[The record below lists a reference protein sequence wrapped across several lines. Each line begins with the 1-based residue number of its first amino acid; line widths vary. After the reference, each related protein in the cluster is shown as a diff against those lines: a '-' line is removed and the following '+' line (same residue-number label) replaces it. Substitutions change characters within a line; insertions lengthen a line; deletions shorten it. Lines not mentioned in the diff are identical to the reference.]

1 MSERYDVV
9 IVGAGPAGLT
19 AAIYASRANL
29 SVLIIEAGVNGGKLS
44 KTYEIENYPGIK
56 SISGLELANQLTE
69 HGQQFGAKLIAGE
82 VRSIEEGEILKVKL
96 ADGTIYEAKAVII
109 ATGTKERTLDLP
121 HADEFT
127 GRGISYCAVCD
138 GFFYRKKQIAI
149 IGGGNSA
156 LEEALYLASLAEKV
170 TIIGGEPAVGAAVAF
185 SGHPWLS
192 IPAAMAAG
200 VLSILAA
207 AALLIV
213 WPLLFKGLIAL
224 GESIAGLGNFGAAL
238 YAFLNR
244 LLIPTGLHH
253 ALNNVFWFD
262 TIGLGD
268 LTHFWA
274 GDTSADVTWSLGMYM
289 SGFFPAMM
297 FGVPGAAL
305 AIVRSAKPEKKKA
318 VMGIMLSSA
327 VCAFVC
333 GVTEPFE
340 FAFMFLSPV
349 LYLFYALLYGV
360 VTFVA
365 LASGFRAG
373 FSFSGGVTD
382 LIFSSSLPAAART
395 YMILPLGL
403 LAFVLFYA
411 VFRFFI
417 LKWDLKT
424 PGREDEAAAP
434 PGAKAKRAVSDCAR
448 QAGMIL
454 KGLGGAEN
462 VVSIDHCVT
471 RLRLELKDASRIDEA
486 AILAAGAPGV
496 IRMGK
501 NAVQVVVGT
510 SVQFVA
516 EELQKQCASVS
527 AGAEEAP
534 DEQGASA
541 SADPKEAAG
550 TRAHRMISHLD
561 DIFTDPVTDGGFDFV
576 MTRAEGIHARP
587 AGAIA
592 KMAAAYDC
600 EITVSADGRTCSA
613 RQMTELMALGT
624 SKGTAVHVR
633 AAGND
638 AVHALSALKA
648 YMEENL

>member
-1 MSERYDVV
+1 MLPVSCLPVCGLLMGLGYFLCPSAIQGGTISGVKDQIGYFLITAGGAPLNHIALLFAIGVGVGLSDGHDGTGAIAAFVSWLV
-9 IVGAGPAGLT
+9 ITTLLSTGTVTALFPGLLED
-19 AAIYASRANL
+19 ADSLLAF
-29 SVLIIEAGVNGGKLS
+29 S
-44 KTYEIENYPGIK
+44 KIENPFIGIL
-56 SISGLELANQLTE
+56 SGMIGSSCCNR
-69 HGQQFGAKLIAGE
+69 FKDK
-82 VRSIEEGEILKVKL
+82 R
-96 ADGTIYEAKAVII
+96 
-109 ATGTKERTLDLP
+109 LP
-121 HADEFT
+121 DWLSF
-127 GRGISYCAVCD
+127 
-138 GFFYRKKQIAI
+138 
-149 IGGGNSA
+149 
-156 LEEALYLASLAEKV
+156 
-170 TIIGGEPAVGAAVAF
+170 F
-185 SGHPWLS
+185 SGKRF
-192 IPAAMAAG
+192 AAMAAG

-224 GESIAGLGNFGAAL
+224 GASIAGLGNFGAAI

-305 AIVRSAKPEKKKA
+305 AVVRSAKPEKKKA

-360 VTFVA
+360 VTFVT

-395 YMILPLGL
+395 YMILPMGL

-471 RLRLELKDASRIDEA
+471 RLRLELKDASKIDEA

-527 AGAEEAP
+527 AGAEEAR

-587 AGAIA
+587 AGSIA

-638 AVHALSALKA
+638 AASALSALKA

>member
-1 MSERYDVV
+1 MLPVSCLPICGLLMGLGYFLCPSAMQGGTISGVKDQIGYFLITAGGAPLNHIALLFAIGVGVGLSDGHDGTGAIAAFVSWLV
-9 IVGAGPAGLT
+9 ITALLSTGTVTALFPGLMED
-19 AAIYASRANL
+19 ADSLLAF
-29 SVLIIEAGVNGGKLS
+29 S
-44 KTYEIENYPGIK
+44 KIENPFIGIL
-56 SISGLELANQLTE
+56 SGMIGSSCYNR
-69 HGQQFGAKLIAGE
+69 FKDK
-82 VRSIEEGEILKVKL
+82 R
-96 ADGTIYEAKAVII
+96 
-109 ATGTKERTLDLP
+109 LP
-121 HADEFT
+121 DWLSF
-127 GRGISYCAVCD
+127 
-138 GFFYRKKQIAI
+138 
-149 IGGGNSA
+149 
-156 LEEALYLASLAEKV
+156 
-170 TIIGGEPAVGAAVAF
+170 F
-185 SGHPWLS
+185 SGKRFV
-192 IPAAMAAG
+192 AMAAG

-207 AALLIV
+207 AALLII

-224 GESIAGLGNFGAAL
+224 GASIAGLGNFGAAL

-471 RLRLELKDASRIDEA
+471 RLRLELKDASKIDEA

-516 EELQKQCASVS
+516 EELQKQCASMS
-527 AGAEEAP
+527 AGAEETR

-561 DIFTDPVTDGGFDFV
+561 DIFTAPVTDGGFDFV

-638 AVHALSALKA
+638 AASALSALKA

>member
-1 MSERYDVV
+1 MLPVSCLPVCGLLMGLGYFLCPSAMQGGTISGVKDQIGYFLITAGGAPLNHIALLFAIGVGVGLSDGHDGTGAIAAFVSWLV
-9 IVGAGPAGLT
+9 ITALLSTGTVTALFPGLLED
-19 AAIYASRANL
+19 ADSLLAF
-29 SVLIIEAGVNGGKLS
+29 S
-44 KTYEIENYPGIK
+44 KIENPFIGIL
-56 SISGLELANQLTE
+56 SGMIGSSCCNR
-69 HGQQFGAKLIAGE
+69 FKDK
-82 VRSIEEGEILKVKL
+82 R
-96 ADGTIYEAKAVII
+96 
-109 ATGTKERTLDLP
+109 LP
-121 HADEFT
+121 DWLSF
-127 GRGISYCAVCD
+127 
-138 GFFYRKKQIAI
+138 
-149 IGGGNSA
+149 
-156 LEEALYLASLAEKV
+156 
-170 TIIGGEPAVGAAVAF
+170 F
-185 SGHPWLS
+185 SGKRF
-192 IPAAMAAG
+192 AAMAAG

-244 LLIPTGLHH
+244 LLIPAGLHH

-305 AIVRSAKPEKKKA
+305 AVVRSAKPEKKKA

-471 RLRLELKDASRIDEA
+471 RLRLELKDASKIDEA

-561 DIFTDPVTDGGFDFV
+561 DIFTDHVTDGGFDFV

-638 AVHALSALKA
+638 AASALSALKA

>member
-1 MSERYDVV
+1 MLPVSCLPICGLLMGLGYFLCPSAMQGGTISGVKDQIGYFLITAGGAPLNHIALLFAIGVGVGLSDGHDGTGAIAAFVSWLV
-9 IVGAGPAGLT
+9 ITALLSTGTVTALFPGLMED
-19 AAIYASRANL
+19 ADSLLAF
-29 SVLIIEAGVNGGKLS
+29 S
-44 KTYEIENYPGIK
+44 KIENPFIGIL
-56 SISGLELANQLTE
+56 SG
-69 HGQQFGAKLIAGE
+69 
-82 VRSIEEGEILKVKL
+82 
-96 ADGTIYEAKAVII
+96 VI
-109 ATGTKERTLDLP
+109 GSSCYNRFKDKRLP
-121 HADEFT
+121 DWLSF
-127 GRGISYCAVCD
+127 
-138 GFFYRKKQIAI
+138 
-149 IGGGNSA
+149 
-156 LEEALYLASLAEKV
+156 
-170 TIIGGEPAVGAAVAF
+170 F
-185 SGHPWLS
+185 SGKRL
-192 IPAAMAAG
+192 AAMAAG

-224 GESIAGLGNFGAAL
+224 GESIAGLGNFGAAI

-305 AIVRSAKPEKKKA
+305 AVVRSAKPEKKKA

-360 VTFVA
+360 VTFVT

-395 YMILPLGL
+395 YMILPMGL

-471 RLRLELKDASRIDEA
+471 RLRLELKDASKIDEA

-550 TRAHRMISHLD
+550 MRAHRMISHLD
-561 DIFTDPVTDGGFDFV
+561 DIFTAPVTDGGFDFV

-624 SKGTAVHVR
+624 SKGTVVHVR

-638 AVHALSALKA
+638 AASALSALKA

>member
-1 MSERYDVV
+1 MLPVSCLPVCGLLMGLGYFLCPSAMQGGTISGVKDQIGYFLITAGGAPLNHIALLFAIGVGVGLSDGHDGTGAIAAFVSWLV
-9 IVGAGPAGLT
+9 ITALLSTGTVTALFPGLMED
-19 AAIYASRANL
+19 ADSLLAF
-29 SVLIIEAGVNGGKLS
+29 S
-44 KTYEIENYPGIK
+44 KIENPFIGIL
-56 SISGLELANQLTE
+56 SGMIGSSCYNR
-69 HGQQFGAKLIAGE
+69 FKDK
-82 VRSIEEGEILKVKL
+82 R
-96 ADGTIYEAKAVII
+96 
-109 ATGTKERTLDLP
+109 LP
-121 HADEFT
+121 DWLSF
-127 GRGISYCAVCD
+127 
-138 GFFYRKKQIAI
+138 
-149 IGGGNSA
+149 
-156 LEEALYLASLAEKV
+156 
-170 TIIGGEPAVGAAVAF
+170 F
-185 SGHPWLS
+185 SGKRFV
-192 IPAAMAAG
+192 AMAAG

-207 AALLIV
+207 AALLII

-224 GESIAGLGNFGAAL
+224 GASIAGLGNFGAAL

-471 RLRLELKDASRIDEA
+471 RLRLELKDASKIDEA

-516 EELQKQCASVS
+516 EELQKQCASVF
-527 AGAEEAP
+527 AGAEEAR

-541 SADPKEAAG
+541 SADPKEAAEP
-550 TRAHRMISHLD
+550 RAHRMISHLD
-561 DIFTDPVTDGGFDFV
+561 DIFTAPVTDGGFDFV

-638 AVHALSALKA
+638 AASALSALKA

>member
-1 MSERYDVV
+1 MLPVSCLPVCGLLMGLGYFLCPSAMQGGTISGVKDQIGYFLITAGGAPLNHIALLFAIGVGVGLSDGHDGTGAIAAFVSWLV
-9 IVGAGPAGLT
+9 ITALLSTGTVTALFPGLMED
-19 AAIYASRANL
+19 ADSLLAF
-29 SVLIIEAGVNGGKLS
+29 S
-44 KTYEIENYPGIK
+44 KIENPFIGIL
-56 SISGLELANQLTE
+56 SGMIGSSCYNR
-69 HGQQFGAKLIAGE
+69 FKDK
-82 VRSIEEGEILKVKL
+82 R
-96 ADGTIYEAKAVII
+96 
-109 ATGTKERTLDLP
+109 LP
-121 HADEFT
+121 DWLSF
-127 GRGISYCAVCD
+127 
-138 GFFYRKKQIAI
+138 
-149 IGGGNSA
+149 
-156 LEEALYLASLAEKV
+156 
-170 TIIGGEPAVGAAVAF
+170 F
-185 SGHPWLS
+185 SGKRFV
-192 IPAAMAAG
+192 AMAAG

-207 AALLIV
+207 AALLII

-224 GESIAGLGNFGAAL
+224 GASIAGLGNFGAAL

-471 RLRLELKDASRIDEA
+471 RLRLELKDASKIDEA

-516 EELQKQCASVS
+516 EELQKQCASVF
-527 AGAEEAP
+527 AGAEEAR

-561 DIFTDPVTDGGFDFV
+561 DIFTAPVTDGGFDFV

>member
-1 MSERYDVV
+1 MLPVSCLPVCGLLMGLGYFLCPSAMQGGTISGVKDQIGYFLITAGGAPLNHIALLFAIGVGVGLSDGHDGTGAIAAFVSWLV
-9 IVGAGPAGLT
+9 ITALLSTGTVTALFPGLMED
-19 AAIYASRANL
+19 ADSLLAF
-29 SVLIIEAGVNGGKLS
+29 S
-44 KTYEIENYPGIK
+44 KIENPFIGIL
-56 SISGLELANQLTE
+56 SGMIGSSCYNR
-69 HGQQFGAKLIAGE
+69 FKDK
-82 VRSIEEGEILKVKL
+82 R
-96 ADGTIYEAKAVII
+96 
-109 ATGTKERTLDLP
+109 LP
-121 HADEFT
+121 DWLSF
-127 GRGISYCAVCD
+127 
-138 GFFYRKKQIAI
+138 
-149 IGGGNSA
+149 
-156 LEEALYLASLAEKV
+156 
-170 TIIGGEPAVGAAVAF
+170 F
-185 SGHPWLS
+185 SGKRFV
-192 IPAAMAAG
+192 AMAAG

-207 AALLIV
+207 AALLII

-224 GESIAGLGNFGAAL
+224 GASIAGLGNFGAAL

-471 RLRLELKDASRIDEA
+471 RLRLELKDASKIDEA

-527 AGAEEAP
+527 AGAEEAR

-561 DIFTDPVTDGGFDFV
+561 DIFTAPVTDGGFDFV

>member
-1 MSERYDVV
+1 MLPVSCLPICGLLMGLGYFLCPSAIQGGTISGVKDQIGYFLITAGGAPLNHIALLFAIGVGVGLSDGHDGTGAIAAFVSWLV
-9 IVGAGPAGLT
+9 ITALLSTGTVTALFPGLMED
-19 AAIYASRANL
+19 ADSLLAF
-29 SVLIIEAGVNGGKLS
+29 S
-44 KTYEIENYPGIK
+44 KIENPFIGIL
-56 SISGLELANQLTE
+56 SGMIGSSCYNR
-69 HGQQFGAKLIAGE
+69 FKDK
-82 VRSIEEGEILKVKL
+82 R
-96 ADGTIYEAKAVII
+96 
-109 ATGTKERTLDLP
+109 LP
-121 HADEFT
+121 DWLSF
-127 GRGISYCAVCD
+127 
-138 GFFYRKKQIAI
+138 
-149 IGGGNSA
+149 
-156 LEEALYLASLAEKV
+156 
-170 TIIGGEPAVGAAVAF
+170 F
-185 SGHPWLS
+185 SGKRFV
-192 IPAAMAAG
+192 AMAAG

-207 AALLIV
+207 AALLII

-224 GESIAGLGNFGAAL
+224 GASIAGLGNFGAAL

-424 PGREDEAAAP
+424 PGREAEAAAP

-471 RLRLELKDASRIDEA
+471 RLRLELKDASKIDEA

-496 IRMGK
+496 IRIGK
-501 NAVQVVVGT
+501 STVQVVVGT

-516 EELQKQCASVS
+516 EELQKLCASVPVGTREAPDVQDAS
-527 AGAEEAP
+527 VPAGAEEAR

-638 AVHALSALKA
+638 AASALSALKA

>member
-1 MSERYDVV
+1 MLPVSCLPICGLLMGLGYFLCPSAMQGGTISGVKDQ
-9 IVGAGPAGLT
+9 IGYFLITAGGAPLNHIALLFAIGVGAGLSDGHDGTGAIAAFVSWLVITALLSTGTVTALFPGLMED
-19 AAIYASRANL
+19 ADSLLAF
-29 SVLIIEAGVNGGKLS
+29 S
-44 KTYEIENYPGIK
+44 KIENPFIGIL
-56 SISGLELANQLTE
+56 SGMIGSSCCNR
-69 HGQQFGAKLIAGE
+69 FKDK
-82 VRSIEEGEILKVKL
+82 R
-96 ADGTIYEAKAVII
+96 
-109 ATGTKERTLDLP
+109 LP
-121 HADEFT
+121 DWLSF
-127 GRGISYCAVCD
+127 
-138 GFFYRKKQIAI
+138 
-149 IGGGNSA
+149 
-156 LEEALYLASLAEKV
+156 
-170 TIIGGEPAVGAAVAF
+170 F
-185 SGHPWLS
+185 SGKRF
-192 IPAAMAAG
+192 AAMAAG

-207 AALLIV
+207 AALLII

-305 AIVRSAKPEKKKA
+305 AVVRSAKPEKKKA

-360 VTFVA
+360 VTFVT
-365 LASGFRAG
+365 LSSGFRAG

-471 RLRLELKDASRIDEA
+471 RLRLELKDASKIDEA

-527 AGAEEAP
+527 AGAEEAR
-534 DEQGASA
+534 DELGASA

-624 SKGTAVHVR
+624 SKGTVVHVR

-638 AVHALSALKA
+638 AASALSALKA

>member
-1 MSERYDVV
+1 MNYLQKLGKALMLPVSCLPVCGLLMGLGYFLCPSAMQGGTISGVKDQIGYFLITAGGAPLNHIALLFAIGVGVGLSDGHDGTGAIAAFVSWLV
-9 IVGAGPAGLT
+9 ITALLSTGTVTALFPGLMED
-19 AAIYASRANL
+19 ADSLLAF
-29 SVLIIEAGVNGGKLS
+29 S
-44 KTYEIENYPGIK
+44 KIENPFIGIL
-56 SISGLELANQLTE
+56 SGMIGSSCYNR
-69 HGQQFGAKLIAGE
+69 FKDK
-82 VRSIEEGEILKVKL
+82 R
-96 ADGTIYEAKAVII
+96 
-109 ATGTKERTLDLP
+109 LP
-121 HADEFT
+121 DWLSF
-127 GRGISYCAVCD
+127 
-138 GFFYRKKQIAI
+138 
-149 IGGGNSA
+149 
-156 LEEALYLASLAEKV
+156 
-170 TIIGGEPAVGAAVAF
+170 F
-185 SGHPWLS
+185 SGKRF
-192 IPAAMAAG
+192 AAMAAG

-207 AALLIV
+207 AALLII

-224 GESIAGLGNFGAAL
+224 GASIAGLGNFGAAL

-305 AIVRSAKPEKKKA
+305 AVVRSAKPEKKKA

-360 VTFVA
+360 VTFVT
-365 LASGFRAG
+365 LSSGFRAG

-395 YMILPLGL
+395 YMILPMGL

-471 RLRLELKDASRIDEA
+471 RLRLELKDASKIDEA

-527 AGAEEAP
+527 AGAEEAR

-624 SKGTAVHVR
+624 SKGTVVHVR

-638 AVHALSALKA
+638 AASALSALKA

>member
-1 MSERYDVV
+1 MLPVSCLPICGLLMGLGYFLCPSAIQGGTISGVKDQIGYFLITAGGAPLNHIALLFAIGVGVGLSDGHDGTGAIAAFVSWLV
-9 IVGAGPAGLT
+9 ITALLSTGTVTALFPGLMED
-19 AAIYASRANL
+19 ADSLLAF
-29 SVLIIEAGVNGGKLS
+29 S
-44 KTYEIENYPGIK
+44 KIENPFIGIL
-56 SISGLELANQLTE
+56 SGMIGSSCYNR
-69 HGQQFGAKLIAGE
+69 FKDK
-82 VRSIEEGEILKVKL
+82 R
-96 ADGTIYEAKAVII
+96 
-109 ATGTKERTLDLP
+109 LP
-121 HADEFT
+121 DWLSF
-127 GRGISYCAVCD
+127 
-138 GFFYRKKQIAI
+138 
-149 IGGGNSA
+149 
-156 LEEALYLASLAEKV
+156 
-170 TIIGGEPAVGAAVAF
+170 F
-185 SGHPWLS
+185 SGKRFV
-192 IPAAMAAG
+192 AMAAG

-207 AALLIV
+207 AALLII

-224 GESIAGLGNFGAAL
+224 GASIAGLGNFGAAL

-305 AIVRSAKPEKKKA
+305 AVVRSAKPEKKKA

-395 YMILPLGL
+395 WMILPLGL

-424 PGREDEAAAP
+424 PGREAEAAAP

-471 RLRLELKDASRIDEA
+471 RLRLELKDASKIDEA
-486 AILAAGAPGV
+486 AIRSAGAPGV
-496 IRMGK
+496 IRVGK

-516 EELQKQCASVS
+516 EELQKQCASVP
-527 AGAEEAP
+527 AGAEEAR

-638 AVHALSALKA
+638 AASALSALKA

>member
-1 MSERYDVV
+1 MLPVSCLPVCGLLMGLGYFLCPSAIQGGTISGVKDQIGYFLITAGGAPLNHIALLFAIGVGVGLSDGHDGTGAIAAFVSWLV
-9 IVGAGPAGLT
+9 ITALLSTGTVTALFPGLLED
-19 AAIYASRANL
+19 ADSLLAF
-29 SVLIIEAGVNGGKLS
+29 S
-44 KTYEIENYPGIK
+44 KIENPFIGIL
-56 SISGLELANQLTE
+56 SGMIGSSCCNR
-69 HGQQFGAKLIAGE
+69 FKDK
-82 VRSIEEGEILKVKL
+82 R
-96 ADGTIYEAKAVII
+96 
-109 ATGTKERTLDLP
+109 LP
-121 HADEFT
+121 DWLSF
-127 GRGISYCAVCD
+127 
-138 GFFYRKKQIAI
+138 
-149 IGGGNSA
+149 
-156 LEEALYLASLAEKV
+156 
-170 TIIGGEPAVGAAVAF
+170 F
-185 SGHPWLS
+185 SGKRF
-192 IPAAMAAG
+192 AAMAAG

-224 GESIAGLGNFGAAL
+224 GESIAGLGNFGAAI

-360 VTFVA
+360 VTFVT

-395 YMILPLGL
+395 WMILPLGL

-434 PGAKAKRAVSDCAR
+434 SGAKAKRAVSDCAR

-471 RLRLELKDASRIDEA
+471 RLRLELKDASKIDEA

-527 AGAEEAP
+527 AGAEEAR

-613 RQMTELMALGT
+613 RQMTDLMALGT
-624 SKGTAVHVR
+624 SKGTVVHVR

-638 AVHALSALKA
+638 AASALSALKA

>member
-1 MSERYDVV
+1 MLPVSCLPICGLLMGLGYFLCPSAMQGGTISGVKDQIGYFLITAGGAPLNHIALLFAIGVGVGLSDGHDGTGAIAAFVSWLV
-9 IVGAGPAGLT
+9 ITALLSTGTVTALFPGLMED
-19 AAIYASRANL
+19 ADSLLAF
-29 SVLIIEAGVNGGKLS
+29 S
-44 KTYEIENYPGIK
+44 KIENPFIGIL
-56 SISGLELANQLTE
+56 SG
-69 HGQQFGAKLIAGE
+69 
-82 VRSIEEGEILKVKL
+82 
-96 ADGTIYEAKAVII
+96 VI
-109 ATGTKERTLDLP
+109 GSSCYNRFKDKRLP
-121 HADEFT
+121 DWLSF
-127 GRGISYCAVCD
+127 
-138 GFFYRKKQIAI
+138 
-149 IGGGNSA
+149 
-156 LEEALYLASLAEKV
+156 
-170 TIIGGEPAVGAAVAF
+170 F
-185 SGHPWLS
+185 SGKRL
-192 IPAAMAAG
+192 AAMAAG

-224 GESIAGLGNFGAAL
+224 GESIAGLGNFGAAI

-305 AIVRSAKPEKKKA
+305 AVVRSAKPEKKKA

-349 LYLFYALLYGV
+349 LYL
-360 VTFVA
+360 
-365 LASGFRAG
+365 
-373 FSFSGGVTD
+373 
-382 LIFSSSLPAAART
+382 
-395 YMILPLGL
+395 YMILPMGL

-471 RLRLELKDASRIDEA
+471 RLRLELKDASKIDEA

-592 KMAAAYDC
+592 KMPP
-600 EITVSADGRTCSA
+600 GR
-613 RQMTELMALGT
+613 
-624 SKGTAVHVR
+624 
-633 AAGND
+633 
-638 AVHALSALKA
+638 
-648 YMEENL
+648 

>member
-1 MSERYDVV
+1 MLPVSCLPVCGLLMGLGYFLCPSAMQGGTISGVKDQIGYFLITAGGAPLNHIALLFAIGVGVGLSDGHDGTGAIAAFVSWLV
-9 IVGAGPAGLT
+9 ITALLSTGTVTALFPGLMED
-19 AAIYASRANL
+19 ADSLLAF
-29 SVLIIEAGVNGGKLS
+29 S
-44 KTYEIENYPGIK
+44 KIENPFIGIL
-56 SISGLELANQLTE
+56 SGMIGSSCYNR
-69 HGQQFGAKLIAGE
+69 FKDK
-82 VRSIEEGEILKVKL
+82 R
-96 ADGTIYEAKAVII
+96 
-109 ATGTKERTLDLP
+109 LP
-121 HADEFT
+121 DWLSF
-127 GRGISYCAVCD
+127 
-138 GFFYRKKQIAI
+138 
-149 IGGGNSA
+149 
-156 LEEALYLASLAEKV
+156 
-170 TIIGGEPAVGAAVAF
+170 F
-185 SGHPWLS
+185 SGKRFV
-192 IPAAMAAG
+192 AMAAG

-207 AALLIV
+207 AALLII

-224 GESIAGLGNFGAAL
+224 GASIAGLGNFGAAL

-471 RLRLELKDASRIDEA
+471 RLRLELKDASKIDEA

-516 EELQKQCASVS
+516 EELQKQCASVF
-527 AGAEEAP
+527 AGAEEAR

>member
-1 MSERYDVV
+1 MLPVSCLPVCGLLMGLGYFLCPSAIQGGTISGVKDQIGYFLITAGGAPLNHIALLFAIGVGVGLSDGHDGTGAIAAFVSWLV
-9 IVGAGPAGLT
+9 ITALLSTGTVTALFPGLMED
-19 AAIYASRANL
+19 ADSLLAF
-29 SVLIIEAGVNGGKLS
+29 S
-44 KTYEIENYPGIK
+44 KIENPFIGIL
-56 SISGLELANQLTE
+56 SGMIGSSCCNR
-69 HGQQFGAKLIAGE
+69 FKDK
-82 VRSIEEGEILKVKL
+82 R
-96 ADGTIYEAKAVII
+96 
-109 ATGTKERTLDLP
+109 LP
-121 HADEFT
+121 DWLSF
-127 GRGISYCAVCD
+127 
-138 GFFYRKKQIAI
+138 
-149 IGGGNSA
+149 
-156 LEEALYLASLAEKV
+156 
-170 TIIGGEPAVGAAVAF
+170 F
-185 SGHPWLS
+185 SGKRL
-192 IPAAMAAG
+192 AAMAAG

-224 GESIAGLGNFGAAL
+224 GASIAGLGNFGAAI

-349 LYLFYALLYGV
+349 LYLFYALMYGV

-462 VVSIDHCVT
+462 VVSVDHCVT
-471 RLRLELKDASRIDEA
+471 RLRLELKDASKIDEA

-527 AGAEEAP
+527 AGAEEAR

-613 RQMTELMALGT
+613 RQMTELLALGT
-624 SKGTAVHVR
+624 SKGTVVHVR

-638 AVHALSALKA
+638 AASALSALKA

>member
-1 MSERYDVV
+1 MLPVSCLPVCGLLMGLGYFLCPSAMQGGTISGVKDQIGYFLITAGGAPLNHIALLFAIGVGVGLSDGHDGTGAIAAFVSWLV
-9 IVGAGPAGLT
+9 ITALLSTGTVTALFPGLMED
-19 AAIYASRANL
+19 ADSLLAF
-29 SVLIIEAGVNGGKLS
+29 S
-44 KTYEIENYPGIK
+44 KIENPFIGIL
-56 SISGLELANQLTE
+56 SGMIGSSCYNR
-69 HGQQFGAKLIAGE
+69 FKDK
-82 VRSIEEGEILKVKL
+82 R
-96 ADGTIYEAKAVII
+96 
-109 ATGTKERTLDLP
+109 LP
-121 HADEFT
+121 DWLSF
-127 GRGISYCAVCD
+127 
-138 GFFYRKKQIAI
+138 
-149 IGGGNSA
+149 
-156 LEEALYLASLAEKV
+156 
-170 TIIGGEPAVGAAVAF
+170 F
-185 SGHPWLS
+185 SGKRFV
-192 IPAAMAAG
+192 AMAAG

-207 AALLIV
+207 AALLII

-224 GESIAGLGNFGAAL
+224 GASIAGLGNFGAAL

-471 RLRLELKDASRIDEA
+471 RLRLELKDASKIDEA

-527 AGAEEAP
+527 AGAEEAR

-541 SADPKEAAG
+541 SADPKEAAEP
-550 TRAHRMISHLD
+550 RAHRMISHLD
-561 DIFTDPVTDGGFDFV
+561 DIFTAPVTDGGFDFV

-587 AGAIA
+587 AVAIA

-638 AVHALSALKA
+638 AASALSALKA